1 MHCHSSICCWPKERP
16 LLKLAL
22 MPWEQDILQP
32 QPQEEGAFCHHRGN
46 SITAMQT
53 HPFLWDNILGFDSL
67 LPEGSH
73 LVMKV
78 VGQGLPSDPALHH
91 SLRQC
96 QSTLLAWCGAQ
107 HTCDIFV
114 PLSNALPGCSQQWQQ
129 LPSAPSHSRLP
140 DPRTHGHKAQ
150 PAQRPRH
157 TWESFSESVCCT
169 AMHCRGSAPLCGPY
183 QAIGNV
189 SARLSSGCVFHP
201 RHLGPA
207 VAVSGYFLTGLETV
221 FAVCS
226 PHYAACLL
234 GKTAFHSVLLH
245 IRFFTV
251 ASKGCT
257 TPADSCILISAPGE
271 SLSSQVCLWHVPCS
285 HSQIQGWPLH
295 VWQLYPTLARW
306 FRGIRG
312 LTMTLVLCKRPH
324 VAWSS
329 QFTWGFFCKMFF
341 G

>member
-129 LPSAPSHSRLP
+129 LPSAPQPQQVTWPKDTWAQRAAC
-140 DPRTHGHKAQ
+140 TKAQ
-150 PAQRPRH
+150 AHLGKLLRVSLLHCHALQGLCSSLRSLSGHWQCQCTPQLQLCLPPQAPGPCCCCFRVFPDR
-157 TWESFSESVCCT
+157 FGDSVCCLLT
-169 AMHCRGSAPLCGPY
+169 TLR
-183 QAIGNV
+183 
-189 SARLSSGCVFHP
+189 CVP
-201 RHLGPA
+201 SR
-207 VAVSGYFLTGLETV
+207 
-221 FAVCS
+221 
-226 PHYAACLL
+226 
-234 GKTAFHSVLLH
+234 
-245 IRFFTV
+245 
-251 ASKGCT
+251 
-257 TPADSCILISAPGE
+257 
-271 SLSSQVCLWHVPCS
+271 
-285 HSQIQGWPLH
+285 
-295 VWQLYPTLARW
+295 
-306 FRGIRG
+306 
-312 LTMTLVLCKRPH
+312 
-324 VAWSS
+324 
-329 QFTWGFFCKMFF
+329 
-341 G
+341 